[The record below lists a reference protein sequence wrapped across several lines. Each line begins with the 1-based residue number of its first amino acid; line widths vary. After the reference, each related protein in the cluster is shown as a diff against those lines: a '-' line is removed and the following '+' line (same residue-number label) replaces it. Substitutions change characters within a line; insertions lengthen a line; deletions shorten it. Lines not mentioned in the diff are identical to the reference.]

1 MADSHPPGPRWT
13 RELDAPDCEIER
25 VIEDFRAERH
35 RDQVGEIMK
44 EMERVRPPRPP
55 RPARRELSEEDDY
68 RLCQNVYY
76 EEDDRWP
83 LPEGYRPFRL
93 WYDWSDEE
101 DGGDAGEESESE
113 RSEI

>member
-13 RELDAPDCEIER
+13 RELDVPDCEIER

-35 RDQVGEIMK
+35 RDQIGEIMK
-44 EMERVRPPRPP
+44 EIERVRPVRPVP
-55 RPARRELSEEDDY
+55 VREIDEDDDY
-68 RLCQNVYY
+68 RLCQDVYY

-93 WYDWSDEE
+93 WYDWSDDELPE
-101 DGGDAGEESESE
+101 DSSNESEG
-113 RSEI
+113 SEI